1 MTPESLVFDEWKEA
15 ALDEAT
21 KLKPRLDFIIM
32 RIIYRLQKT
41 GKDIKIIF
49 DNLDSRKEGQIE
61 NEVLI

>member
-1 MTPESLVFDEWKEA
+1 MTPESMVYDALKEA
-15 ALDEAT
+15 ALDEDT

-49 DNLDSRKEGQIE
+49 DSLDKNKEG
-61 NEVLI
+61 